1 MGVVAAFGGNGTVT
15 RSVSALLPQK
25 PPVER
30 SESDSDSRVVS
41 LDDDGS
47 DAVFSV
53 LSSTVARRVLAEL
66 YRDPATQ
73 SELADRV
80 DTSIQNVSY
89 HLQNLADAG
98 LVDVVDEWYS
108 EKGREMDVY
117 APAGSP
123 LVLVVGDVPD
133 EVAAADADPAPNNPL
148 PHAGD

>member
-1 MGVVAAFGGNGTVT
+1 M
-15 RSVSALLPQK
+15 SALLPRK

-30 SESDSDSRVVS
+30 SGTDSQVVS
-41 LDDDGS
+41 LYDDDS

-53 LSSTVARRVLAEL
+53 LSSEVARRVLAEL

-80 DTSIQNVSY
+80 GTSIQNVSY
-89 HLQNLADAG
+89 HLDNLADAG

-117 APAGSP
+117 APTGAP
-123 LVLVVGDVPD
+123 LVLMIGDTSD
-133 EVAAADADPAPNNPL
+133 DNGGSDPEASPATPL
-148 PHAGD
+148 PNAGD

>member
-1 MGVVAAFGGNGTVT
+1 MTAYGCEEAVI

-30 SESDSDSRVVS
+30 PEADSQVVS
-41 LDDDGS
+41 LGDDDS

-66 YRDPATQ
+66 YREPATQ

-89 HLQNLADAG
+89 HLGNLADAG

-123 LVLVVGDVPD
+123 LVLVVGDGPD
-133 EVAAADADPAPNNPL
+133 GDAASNPEAAPTEPL
-148 PHAGD
+148 PHPGD

>member
-1 MGVVAAFGGNGTVT
+1 M
-15 RSVSALLPQK
+15 SALLPQK

-30 SESDSDSRVVS
+30 SGSDSRVVS
-41 LDDDGS
+41 LGDDGS

-66 YRDPATQ
+66 YRSPATQ

-89 HLQNLADAG
+89 HLDNLVDAG

-108 EKGREMDVY
+108 EKGRRMDVY
-117 APAGSP
+117 APEGSP
-123 LVLVVGDVPD
+123 LVLVVGDD
-133 EVAAADADPAPNNPL
+133 TEAEDAASDAEPRPTEPL
-148 PHAGD
+148 PQPGD

>member
-1 MGVVAAFGGNGTVT
+1 MGIVTAYGWVGTGI
-15 RSVSALLPQK
+15 RSMSALLPRK

-30 SESDSDSRVVS
+30 SGTDSQVVS
-41 LDDDGS
+41 LYDDDS

-53 LSSTVARRVLAEL
+53 LSSEVARRVLAEL

-80 DTSIQNVSY
+80 GTSIQNVSY
-89 HLQNLADAG
+89 HLDNLADAG

-117 APAGSP
+117 APTGAP
-123 LVLVVGDVPD
+123 LVLMIGDTSD
-133 EVAAADADPAPNNPL
+133 DNGGSDPEASPATPL
-148 PHAGD
+148 PNAGD

>member
-1 MGVVAAFGGNGTVT
+1 MGIVT
-15 RSVSALLPQK
+15 AYGWEEAVIGSVSALLPQK

-30 SESDSDSRVVS
+30 SEADSQVVS
-41 LDDDGS
+41 LGDDDS

-66 YRDPATQ
+66 YREPATQ

-89 HLQNLADAG
+89 HLDNLADAG
-98 LVDVVDEWYS
+98 LVDIVGEWYS

-123 LVLVVGDVPD
+123 LVLVVGDGPD
-133 EVAAADADPAPNNPL
+133 GDAASNPEAAPTEPL
-148 PHAGD
+148 PHPGD

>member
-1 MGVVAAFGGNGTVT
+1 M
-15 RSVSALLPQK
+15 SALLPQK

-30 SESDSDSRVVS
+30 SGSDSRVVS
-41 LDDDGS
+41 LGDDGS

-66 YRDPATQ
+66 YRSPATQ

-89 HLQNLADAG
+89 HLDNLVDAG

-123 LVLVVGDVPD
+123 LVLVVGDGPD
-133 EVAAADADPAPNNPL
+133 GDAASNPEAAPTEPL
-148 PHAGD
+148 PHPGD